1 MINQML
7 CYPKPMLCSP
17 KTEALFP
24 DSSQE
29 LQSIKLLLTKICS
42 TFEKNSLFDVTFL
55 IRHRLISVN
64 GTETI

>member
-1 MINQML
+1 
-7 CYPKPMLCSP
+7 MLCSP

-29 LQSIKLLLTKICS
+29 LTINKVALDKICS
-42 TFEKNSLFDVTFL
+42 TFEKNFLFDVTFL

>member
-1 MINQML
+1 ML
-7 CYPKPMLCSP
+7 CYP

-29 LQSIKLLLTKICS
+29 LTINKVALD
-42 TFEKNSLFDVTFL
+42 KNLLFDVTFL

>member
-1 MINQML
+1 ML
-7 CYPKPMLCSP
+7 CYP

-29 LQSIKLLLTKICS
+29 LTINKVALDKISS

-55 IRHRLISVN
+55 IRHRLINVN

>member
-7 CYPKPMLCSP
+7 CIHKPMLCYP

-29 LQSIKLLLTKICS
+29 LTINKVALDKNLLY
-42 TFEKNSLFDVTFL
+42 F
-55 IRHRLISVN
+55 
-64 GTETI
+64 